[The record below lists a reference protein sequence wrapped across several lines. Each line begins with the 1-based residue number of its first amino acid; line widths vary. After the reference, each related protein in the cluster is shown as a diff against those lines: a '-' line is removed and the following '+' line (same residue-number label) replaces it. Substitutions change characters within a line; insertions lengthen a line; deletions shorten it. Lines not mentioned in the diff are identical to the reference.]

1 MEGAR
6 AAARAISH
14 AISSTAA
21 EARRRGAIDSEFGAE
36 VGWLITH
43 NPGPNPTLALDP
55 YNPS

>member
-1 MEGAR
+1 MRLYLHLQVEEAR

-36 VGWLITH
+36 VGRL
-43 NPGPNPTLALDP
+43 TLFLG
-55 YNPS
+55 